1 MFREGRQCLFTRVVT
16 AVILLLLTIMAA
28 PSSVEC
34 SRTLKIETRSSSY
47 YSLFESKLPRGM
59 VPPSDPSPCHHK
71 LGPYHTDDYI
81 ICP

>member
-1 MFREGRQCLFTRVVT
+1 
-16 AVILLLLTIMAA
+16 
-28 PSSVEC
+28 
-34 SRTLKIETRSSSY
+34 
-47 YSLFESKLPRGM
+47 M